1 MMKILMVSCVL
12 VLVLALRVNAAPMD
26 WQGSFGDSI
35 YGGETR
41 VCVDQSTST
50 AKYYAQALF
59 SDLGK
64 VL

>member
-1 MMKILMVSCVL
+1 MMKILSCVL
-12 VLVLALRVNAAPMD
+12 VVLVLALHVNAAPMD

-41 VCVDQSTST
+41 VCVDQSAST